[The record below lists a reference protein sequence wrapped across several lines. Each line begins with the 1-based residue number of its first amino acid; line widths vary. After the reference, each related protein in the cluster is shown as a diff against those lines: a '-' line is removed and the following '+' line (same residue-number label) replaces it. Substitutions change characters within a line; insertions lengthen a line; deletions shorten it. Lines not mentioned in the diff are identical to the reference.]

1 MIRHTTLL
9 FLLLAGALSVAL
21 FSIKYK
27 VQDLEQ
33 ELAFLN
39 KSIYQERQSI
49 HVLKAEWSFLNNP
62 ERLGGLARRHLN
74 MVPVK
79 PSQLA
84 TLKEVGSFR
93 DGLTDVS
100 LNSADGGIKQ

>member
-9 FLLLAGALSVAL
+9 FLLVAGALSVAL

-33 ELAFLN
+33 ELASLN

-62 ERLGGLARRHLN
+62 ERLGGLARRHLQ
-74 MVPVK
+74 MGPIL

-84 TLKEVGSFR
+84 TLEEVGSFQN
-93 DGLTDVS
+93 GISVAS
-100 LNSADGGIKQ
+100 LNATTEAGQ

>member
-21 FSIKYK
+21 FSIKYQ

-33 ELAFLN
+33 ELTALN

-49 HVLKAEWSFLNNP
+49 HVLKAEWSYLNNP
-62 ERLGGLARRHLN
+62 QRLSGLARRHLQ
-74 MVPVK
+74 MQPVT
-79 PSQLA
+79 PSQLS
-84 TLKEVGSFR
+84 TLQQAGSFQ
-93 DGLTDVS
+93 DGISNVS
-100 LNSADGGIKQ
+100 LDSATGGGQ

>member
-9 FLLLAGALSVAL
+9 FLLVAGALSVAL

-62 ERLGGLARRHLN
+62 ERLGSLARRHLH
-74 MVPVK
+74 MGPVL
-79 PSQLA
+79 PAQLA
-84 TLKEVGSFR
+84 TLEEVGSLQ
-93 DGLTDVS
+93 DGISIAS
-100 LNSADGGIKQ
+100 LSTAAEARQ